1 MKILGNAQRFKCVGL
16 ALEENCLFLRGGT
29 RLRLQQKSRMR
40 EIERENREHHHPAIE
55 DVEIHLIEKKK
66 YREE

>member
-1 MKILGNAQRFKCVGL
+1 
-16 ALEENCLFLRGGT
+16 
-29 RLRLQQKSRMR
+29 MR